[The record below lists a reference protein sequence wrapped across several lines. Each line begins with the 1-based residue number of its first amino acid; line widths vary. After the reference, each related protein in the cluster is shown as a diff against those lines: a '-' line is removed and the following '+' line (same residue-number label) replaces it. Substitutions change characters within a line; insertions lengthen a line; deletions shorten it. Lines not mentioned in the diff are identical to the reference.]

1 MRAVCKTNEAC
12 AGFPLIGVPTG
23 DDDEVNPEDMRC
35 YTGGETVF
43 NNHQMCNVTSMLHL
57 SLIL

>member
-1 MRAVCKTNEAC
+1 
-12 AGFPLIGVPTG
+12 
-23 DDDEVNPEDMRC
+23 VNPEDMRC